1 MILVLPRNL
10 LLHLSSVPPCFCTT
24 LTCPVSIFSFIHH
37 SPGERYVYDTT
48 LATPTALLLFGGVQT
63 YDYGSSTLAIDGWIK
78 FKANPESSKL
88 FQLLRSE
95 MDYVLALRVADPSS
109 MEVKAEE
116 DTIVDTI
123 TKLLASDEC
132 E

>member
-1 MILVLPRNL
+1 M
-10 LLHLSSVPPCFCTT
+10 
-24 LTCPVSIFSFIHH
+24 
-37 SPGERYVYDTT
+37 
-48 LATPTALLLFGGVQT
+48 ATPTALLLFGGVQT

>member
-1 MILVLPRNL
+1 
-10 LLHLSSVPPCFCTT
+10 
-24 LTCPVSIFSFIHH
+24 
-37 SPGERYVYDTT
+37 
-48 LATPTALLLFGGVQT
+48 
-63 YDYGSSTLAIDGWIK
+63 
-78 FKANPESSKL
+78 
-88 FQLLRSE
+88 